1 MREWGLPRCVRWV
14 DAWHAM
20 AIRAW
25 LLDFAC
31 IVDVGVK
38 VDSFTD
44 VDERARG

>member
-1 MREWGLPRCVRWV
+1 
-14 DAWHAM
+14 M

-38 VDSFTD
+38 ENSFTD
-44 VDERARG
+44 VGERGRG